1 MIEIALLPVA
11 MSGIGELGS
20 LVLVLL
26 ALLAW
31 GDL

>member
-1 MIEIALLPVA
+1 MIEFALLPVA
-11 MSGIGELGS
+11 VSGIGGLGS
-20 LVLVLL
+20 LVLILL